1 MTKIKVK
8 TDCGHSPK
16 REFLKDFN
24 MAFGKG
30 KAKFLIENVTEDIF
44 WNIIGDRTIE
54 GKVAYAKAINEMK
67 NKEVS
72 EFVIE
77 KIVTHG
83 KEGAVNGKV
92 KMKDGKEYAF
102 SDFYE
107 FKNTKSTNLKT
118 ITSYVIEI

>member
-1 MTKIKVK
+1 MTKITLK

-24 MAFGKG
+24 VAFGKG
-30 KAKFLIENVTEDIF
+30 DVKFLTENVTEDVI
-44 WNIIGDRTIE
+44 WNMVGDKTIE
-54 GKVAYAKAINEMK
+54 GKDDYSKAIKKMK
-67 NKEVS
+67 DKKVS

-83 KEGAVNGKV
+83 KEGAVNGIV
-92 KMKDGKEYAF
+92 KMKDGKNYAF

-107 FKNTKSTNLKT
+107 FKNTKSTDLKT
-118 ITSYVIEI
+118 ITSYVIKI